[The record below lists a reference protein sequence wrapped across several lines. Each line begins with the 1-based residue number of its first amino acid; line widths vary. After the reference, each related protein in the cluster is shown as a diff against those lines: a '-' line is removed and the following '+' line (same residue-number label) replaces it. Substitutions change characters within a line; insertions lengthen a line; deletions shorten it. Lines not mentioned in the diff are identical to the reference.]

1 MYKGQPYAYSFTQY
15 QKADTQK
22 MRQILMLDTDKNI
35 TSSETISVY
44 TDHLKLKDLFNYAKD
59 VDTGMLYKDRCV

>member
-1 MYKGQPYAYSFTQY
+1 
-15 QKADTQK
+15 

-59 VDTGMLYKDRCV
+59 VDTGMLYKDADLEIITLSDFNKARRA